1 MTRDVQYRL
10 RIGTNFWAT
19 GLWFSVSVFGCR
31 VLGVGLGFKAFG
43 FWFLVFSFWFENL
56 SFGFGVWSFGY
67 GVIGMYFHGFL
78 RSVNVH
84 VCACVLLHML
94 REGDDA

>member
-19 GLWFSVSVFGCR
+19 GLWFSVSGFGCR

-43 FWFLVFSFWFENL
+43 LWFWVFGL
-56 SFGFGVWSFGY
+56 K
-67 GVIGMYFHGFL
+67 I
-78 RSVNVH
+78 
-84 VCACVLLHML
+84 
-94 REGDDA
+94 